1 MTPGQAAYEELRRQI
16 NDSTPI
22 HPWDRLTDKGKAG
35 WERIAEAAIEVY
47 EDPEGLGPIARDM
60 DPEELARFRAQA
72 CPTCG
77 GCCLLHDPNHHFGAP
92 FTCREHPKNPSDE
105 ELARF
110 RMSQLPDFNGTLKGV
125 RE

>member
-1 MTPGQAAYEELRRQI
+1 MQKKHTTCIETTGHGELLVNMQSWLCGPECPKTPGQAAYEELRRQI

-35 WERIAEAAIEVY
+35 WERIAEAAIEHY

-60 DPEELARFRAQA
+60 EP
-72 CPTCG
+72 
-77 GCCLLHDPNHHFGAP
+77 
-92 FTCREHPKNPSDE
+92 E